1 MLNIKDFISALNK
14 RRKNTSA
21 FVTRRRHEEVVNKYT
36 VLKNAITSSP
46 NPLTQ
51 PAKLTWIK
59 PHVHPAN
66 ELCSFVSFAKQPV
79 IKSYVALHIQA
90 FIDQGIDVLLVINTD
105 HPELALNGLDQIPD
119 VSAVCVRENIGFDF
133 GAWSQMMRDI
143 DTTPLHR
150 LFWVNDS
157 LFGPLNAASFHQM
170 IASVRS
176 SDADL
181 LGLTENGTDD
191 KHLQSFFYAFN
202 HRMIHDDKFLAYVR
216 NLWQLPT
223 KSLVIEFYETR
234 FTHFVHQLGFSHEAI
249 FSLAGK
255 ENKELTY
262 NFPTAMY
269 EAGFPYV
276 KTALIRDNEDEGLAA
291 RHLPQHLP
299 ID

>member
-1 MLNIKDFISALNK
+1 MLNIKDYISALNK

-21 FVTRRRHEEVVNKYT
+21 YVTRRRHQEVMDKYT
-36 VLKNAITSSP
+36 VLKEAITSSP

-51 PAKLTWIK
+51 PAAVSWVK
-59 PHVHPAN
+59 PCVAQAK
-66 ELCSFVSFAKQPV
+66 ELCVFVSFAQKPMV
-79 IKSYVALHIQA
+79 KSYVAWHIQA

-105 HPELALNGLDQIPD
+105 HPEIPLQGLEQIPQ
-119 VSAVCVRENIGFDF
+119 VSGVCVRENKGFDF

-143 DTTPLHR
+143 DTTELDR

-157 LFGPLNAASFHQM
+157 LFGPLDVASFQQM
-170 IASVRS
+170 MGSVRS

-181 LGLTENGTDD
+181 VGLTENGTDD

-202 HRMIHDDKFLAYVR
+202 HRMIHDARFLAYVR

-234 FTHFVHQLGFSHEAI
+234 FTHFVHQLGFSHEAV

-269 EAGFPYV
+269 GAGFPYV
-276 KTALIRDNEDEGLAA
+276 KTALIRDKEDEGLAST
-291 RHLPQHLP
+291 HLPQHLP